1 MPSERSIAS
10 EITGLKAE
18 RQKARSISLQTWT
31 RPLWITASVTGSS
44 ACIAFRPRLRQIG
57 AAVDRQDHA
66 VGVARR
72 IAREVADRADD
83 LVHAGEP
90 AQGVGLRKLLALALG
105 ELIAHRALDHRR
117 RDGVAVH
124 AVARALQGIAL

>member
-18 RQKARSISLQTWT
+18 RQNARSISLQTWT

-72 IAREVADRADD
+72 IAREIADRADH
-83 LVHAGEP
+83 LVHARKP
-90 AQGVGLRKLLALALG
+90 AQRVAPRQLDALALG
-105 ELIAHRALDHRR
+105 ELLGHRALDHRWR
-117 RDGVAVH
+117 HGIAGDP
-124 AVARALQGIAL
+124 VARTLQGIA